1 MERYELTLNAEPG
14 ALAHVV
20 ALVTGRRWILGS
32 LDFPRAENTD
42 RRRLVLD
49 LDSRGRGD
57 QVVSQLAKLYDVLA
71 VRRVPIELP

>member
-20 ALVTGRRWILGS
+20 TLITGRRWSLGS
-32 LDFPRAENTD
+32 LNFPPAEFVD
-42 RRRLVLD
+42 RRRLILD

-57 QVVSQLAKLYDVLA
+57 QVETQLAKLYDVLA
-71 VRRVPIELP
+71 VRRLP

>member
-1 MERYELTLNAEPG
+1 MERYELMLNSEPG

-20 ALVTGRRWILGS
+20 ALVTGRRWTLGS
-32 LDFPRAENTD
+32 LDFPRAENAD

-49 LDSRGRGD
+49 LDSQGRED

-71 VRRVPIELP
+71 VRRIPDA